1 MLELI
6 KPSIKLKNQ
15 IEKYKIDFLNSNEIC
30 AGSSELMSMDI
41 VSAWLKYLKTLESKD
56 TCPEG
61 LVPCVQYC
69 LLDTSTNELIGLANI
84 RLELNDYLYKYG
96 GNIGYS
102 ISPSKRK
109 QGYGTIQ
116 LKLVLNECKNLNINQ
131 VLITCIEENIASRK
145 VIEKCGGVF
154 QNAVENNGKLI
165 RRYMI
170 KI

>member
-6 KPSIKLKNQ
+6 KPSIKLKDQ

-30 AGSSELMSMDI
+30 AGSSELMSMYI

-61 LVPCVQYC
+61 LVSCVQYC

>member
-1 MLELI
+1 M
-6 KPSIKLKNQ
+6 
-15 IEKYKIDFLNSNEIC
+15 
-30 AGSSELMSMDI
+30 AI
-41 VSAWLKYLKTLESKD
+41 VF
-56 TCPEG
+56 
-61 LVPCVQYC
+61 
-69 LLDTSTNELIGLANI
+69 
-84 RLELNDYLYKYG
+84 
-96 GNIGYS
+96 
-102 ISPSKRK
+102 SPSKRK

>member
-6 KPSIKLKNQ
+6 KPSIKLKDQ

-30 AGSSELMSMDI
+30 AGSSELMSMDT

-61 LVPCVQYC
+61 LVPCAQYC

-102 ISPSKRK
+102 ISTCKRK

-131 VLITCIEENIASRK
+131 VFINCIEEHIASRK
-145 VIEKCGGVF
+145 LIEKCGGVF
-154 QNAVENNGKLI
+154 QKAVENNGKLI
-165 RRYMI
+165 WRYMI